1 MRRSIAM
8 CVLLWLPVALA
19 ADDKAAADKQ
29 AQVTKVLDDWHKA
42 AAEAKEGAYF
52 GHFTADAVFFGT
64 DAKERWTRDEFRKY
78 AKPFFDKGKAW
89 TFKPKNRHISISK
102 EGTIAWFDETLET
115 SNLGPSR
122 GTGVLVFDGK
132 DWKIAQYHLC
142 VPIPNEVF
150 DPVKKIIAE
159 AAKMK

>member
-1 MRRSIAM
+1 MRPWIFV
-8 CVLLWLPVALA
+8 CLLLWPSAVGA
-19 ADDKAAADKQ
+19 ADDKATDKQ
-29 AQVTKVLDDWHKA
+29 AQVNKVLDDWHKA
-42 AAEAKEGAYF
+42 AGEAKEAAYF
-52 GHFTADAVFFGT
+52 SQFTPDAIFFGT

-89 TFKPKNRHISISK
+89 TFKPKNRHISVSK
-102 EGTIAWFDETLET
+102 EGTVAWFDETLET

-150 DPVKKIIAE
+150 EPVKKIIAE